1 MQDAGGDDAEFMN
14 KVDKM
19 SGGDDADANGEEGD
33 PLKDIFGID
42 VDKIPEDNLSD
53 AEIDKMI

>member
-1 MQDAGGDDAEFMN
+1 MN

-19 SGGDDADANGEEGD
+19 SGGDDADANAEEGD